1 MELDEAVAH
10 LQVKNAAPVDEVEDA
25 IVGKWALEPQK
36 EAHARAAFASI
47 REGLGKLA
55 ALGHRFLIVEHDPS
69 RAVERFPQM
78 LYREGSDGS
87 TSRIVE
93 SQAEYDAASAEGWTE
108 QGASIPVQP
117 NTDSTV
123 GRDDE

>member
-10 LQVKNAAPVDEVEDA
+10 LQVKNAAPVDEIADA

-47 REGLGKLA
+47 REGIAKLA
-55 ALGHRFLIVEHDPS
+55 ALGHQFRLVEHDS
-69 RAVERFPQM
+69 SAVVERFPQM
-78 LYREGSDGS
+78 LYKEGEGGG
-87 TSRIVE
+87 TRIVE

-108 QGASIPVQP
+108 QGASVPVHP